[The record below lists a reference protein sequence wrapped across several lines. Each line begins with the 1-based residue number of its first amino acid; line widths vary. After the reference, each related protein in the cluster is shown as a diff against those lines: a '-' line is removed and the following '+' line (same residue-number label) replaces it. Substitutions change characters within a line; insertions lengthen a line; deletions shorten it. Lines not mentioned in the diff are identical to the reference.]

1 MSPLFFSN
9 KQKLFAGIFNNKEQ
23 IILRDY
29 LALERTRLA
38 NERTLLAYSRTSLVM
53 LIGGLTFLQLES
65 FRTIKWA
72 GYLALGLA
80 VALIFAGFFRY
91 FQIRARLRKYYQRG
105 INENQQANVNKP
117 GKEPERE
124 GRETEQDD
132 T

>member
-1 MSPLFFSN
+1 MYPLFFSN
-9 KQKLFAGIFNNKEQ
+9 NQKLFAGMFNNKEE

-72 GYLALGLA
+72 GYLALGLS

-91 FQIRARLRKYYQRG
+91 FQIRARLSRYYRRG
-105 INENQQANVNKP
+105 INEVNQSDHLLSTDQRP
-117 GKEPERE
+117 GPL
-124 GRETEQDD
+124 
-132 T
+132 